1 MTRMYNTVPKVKQG
15 ESWGNT
21 GPKNKTENHLS
32 PNSAFPCLMSKGTV
46 KIFNSLFL

>member
-32 PNSAFPCLMSKGTV
+32 KSKLRISVSNVKRNS
-46 KIFNSLFL
+46 